1 LRVVEFENALCNP
14 DKLLCKVFRENKKLN
29 LELKSDSS
37 EIVSLQS
44 MHDDMSAKP
53 YDNCNMIIVNYVNLW
68 FIYSYVASMLDD
80 ARIELRELKA
90 RSTLLG
96 ACTTCP

>member
-14 DKLLCKVFRENKKLN
+14 DKLVCKVFRENKKLN

-53 YDNCNMIIVNYVNLW
+53 YDNCNMIIVNYANLW